1 MSYGTVQV
9 GRLTLRE
16 DRDTGLKIN
25 AQSGG
30 VTLAL
35 TGQQSYPGSLTS
47 AQVEQALADIASSTG
62 AVIPVVFTE
71 KTALNGYYT
80 VADWVV
86 NQSKY
91 VSDGANL
98 APWSMSL
105 NLLGTDYEVDIE
117 SRLGGAQ
124 TRSNGYGLATG
135 ERWHCP
141 PFGAYGY
148 YAGAS
153 VPSIVTRTGSDGALT
168 VYRAVTFGAYP
179 RWGCPVGSYGLGRV
193 RFLTSGVERT
203 GVMFKGDATNWELSN
218 SLVRV
223 KPLAAG
229 GVLEISAWTGAAWQT
244 KNYDVLANAA
254 SLGVLTGISL
264 IQNDYHR
271 VTVRLLK
278 TVAALGRV
286 TVDVTLRRGSRFAE
300 IYIQSSSSTTLKFM
314 RSATEAGTQA
324 VNLTYIRAT
333 AADGAGNKY
342 VMASAGTFTADVAN
356 GAISKAA
363 VVSLDIMSGVE
374 IAAAPAGDVAA
385 DMYNQYL
392 GTPSE
397 LVTAV
402 RR

>member
-16 DRDTGLKIN
+16 DRDITAKVN
-25 AQSGG
+25 AQTGG
-30 VTLAL
+30 ITLAL
-35 TGQQSYPGSLTS
+35 TGQQSSPGFTT
-47 AQVEQALADIASSTG
+47 AQVEQAMADIMASTS
-62 AVIPVVFTE
+62 AIIPVSFTE

-80 VADWVV
+80 VADWAAS
-86 NQSKY
+86 QSKY
-91 VSDGANL
+91 VADGANL
-98 APWSMSL
+98 IPWSVSL

-124 TRSNGYGLATG
+124 TRSNGYALSSG
-135 ERWHCP
+135 ERWHSP

-153 VPSIVTRTGSDGALT
+153 VPNIVTRTGADGTLT
-168 VYRAVTFGAYP
+168 VYRAITFGAYP

-193 RFLTSGVERT
+193 RFLATGVERT
-203 GVMFKGDATNWELSN
+203 GIAFKGDAANWELNN
-218 SLVRV
+218 SLVRI
-223 KPLAAG
+223 KPLSSG
-229 GVLEISAWTGAAWQT
+229 GVLEISAWTGAAWQA

-271 VTVRLLK
+271 VTIRLLK

-286 TVDVTLRRGSRFAE
+286 TVDITLRRGSRFAE

-314 RSATEAGTQA
+314 RSTTEAGTQA

-333 AADGAGNKY
+333 AADGASNKY
-342 VMASAGTFTADVAN
+342 VMGSAGTFTADAAN

-363 VVSLDIMSGVE
+363 VVALDVMIGVE
-374 IAAAPAGDVAA
+374 ITAAPAGDVAA

-402 RR
+402 KR

>member
-1 MSYGTVQV
+1 MSYGTVQI

-16 DRDTGLKIN
+16 DRDTGAKIN
-25 AQSGG
+25 AQTGG
-30 VTLAL
+30 VTLVL
-35 TGQQSYPGSLTS
+35 TGQQSSPNYTT
-47 AQVEQALADIASSTG
+47 AQLEQQMQDIMSFPNSI
-62 AVIPVVFTE
+62 VPVVFTE

-80 VADWVV
+80 VADWAA

-91 VSDGANL
+91 VTDGANL
-98 APWSMSL
+98 IPWSMTL
-105 NLLGTDYEVDIE
+105 DMLGTDYEVDIE
-117 SRLGGAQ
+117 SRLGGAL
-124 TRSNGYGLATG
+124 TRSNGYALSTG

-148 YAGAS
+148 YAGAA
-153 VPSIVTRTGSDGALT
+153 VPNIVTRTGADGALT
-168 VYRAVTFGAYP
+168 VYRSITFGAYP
-179 RWGCPVGSYGLGRV
+179 RWGCPVASYGLGRV
-193 RFLTSGVERT
+193 RFMATGVERT
-203 GVMFKGDATNWELSN
+203 GISFKGDATNWELNN
-218 SLVRV
+218 SLVRI

-229 GVLEISAWTGAAWQT
+229 GVLEISAWTGAAWQV

-286 TVDVTLRRGSRFAE
+286 TVDITLRRGSRFAE

-314 RSATEAGTQA
+314 RSTTEAGTQA
-324 VNLTYIRAT
+324 VNLTFIKAT

-342 VMASAGTFTADVAN
+342 VMGSAGTYTADAAN
-356 GAISKAA
+356 GALSKAA
-363 VVSLDIMSGVE
+363 VVSLDVMIGVE
-374 IAAAPAGDVAA
+374 VTAAPAGDVAA
-385 DMYNQYL
+385 DLYNQYL

>member
-9 GRLTLRE
+9 GRLILRE
-16 DRDTGLKIN
+16 DRDTSLKVN

-35 TGQQSYPGSLTS
+35 TGQQSFPGSYTS
-47 AQVEQALADIASSTG
+47 VQVEQAMADIASSTT

-71 KTALNGYYT
+71 KVALNGYYS
-80 VADWVV
+80 VADWAV

-98 APWSMSL
+98 APWTMSL
-105 NLLGTDYEVDIE
+105 DLLGTDYEIDIE

-124 TRSNGYGLATG
+124 TRSNGYALSTG

-168 VYRAVTFGAYP
+168 VYRAITFGTYP
-179 RWGCPVGSYGLGRV
+179 RWGCPVASYGLGRV
-193 RFLTSGVERT
+193 RFLATGIERT
-203 GVMFKGDATNWELSN
+203 GISLKADATNWELSN
-218 SLVRV
+218 SLVRI

-229 GVLEISAWTGAAWQT
+229 GVLEISAWTGAAWQV

-271 VTVRLLK
+271 ITVRLLK

-314 RSATEAGTQA
+314 RSTTEAGTQA
-324 VNLTYIRAT
+324 VNLTYIKAT

-342 VMASAGTFTADVAN
+342 VMGSAGTYTADAAN

-363 VVSLDIMSGVE
+363 VVALDVMIGVE
-374 IAAAPAGDVAA
+374 VAAAPAGDVAA
-385 DMYNQYL
+385 DLYNQYL

-402 RR
+402 KR